1 MTMAKK
7 TKADKRERVCGRK
20 FPHLRA
26 TPSGG
31 REACPVKKKRKKTL
45 TWAQASSKIEAALG
59 ATPGLLGRTF
69 GGRR

>member
-1 MTMAKK
+1 MAKK

-26 TPSGG
+26 TPRGG
-31 REACPVKKKRKKTL
+31 REDCPVKRKKKTMS
-45 TWAQASSKIEAALG
+45 WKQASSKIEQALG
-59 ATPGLLGRTF
+59 AASGLLARTF